1 MKIQTTIFQERKN
14 RIPRIYGTS
23 INVTIVMVFFIYVE
37 EKKTKHK
44 ENNAS
49 IYDIVFLSKHFL
61 LPR

>member
-1 MKIQTTIFQERKN
+1 MKIQTTIFRERKKP
-14 RIPRIYGTS
+14 IPRIYGTS

-37 EKKTKHK
+37 ERKAKHK

>member
-1 MKIQTTIFQERKN
+1 MAQA
-14 RIPRIYGTS
+14 S
-23 INVTIVMVFFIYVE
+23 TIVMVFFIYVE
-37 EKKTKHK
+37 ERKAKHK